1 MGKEFFDYD
10 PITGI
15 TEYRE
20 ESSDG
25 RYVHMHYEAD
35 VEPMMDA
42 AKRIANSGTSDEA
55 WKKQGGCIYAV
66 IPPIIMGHML
76 KRGINVMDQNDIG
89 RVVKE
94 MNTTYANFKTTHKHH
109 EVK

>member
-1 MGKEFFDYD
+1 MGREFFDYD
-10 PITGI
+10 PMTGV
-15 TEYRE
+15 TEYFE
-20 ESSDG
+20 ESDG
-25 RYVHMHYEAD
+25 KVHIHSYQD

-42 AKRIANSGTSDEA
+42 AKRIANSGTADDA
-55 WKKQGGCIYAV
+55 WKKQGATIYAV
-66 IPPIIMGHML
+66 IPPIVQAHML
-76 KRGINVMDQNDIG
+76 KRGINFMDQNDIG

>member
-1 MGKEFFDYD
+1 MGREFFDFD
-10 PITGI
+10 PLTGI
-15 TEYRE
+15 TEYYE
-20 ESSDG
+20 EQDG
-25 RYVHMHYEAD
+25 KVHIHSVAD

-55 WKKQGGCIYAV
+55 WKKQGAAIYAV